1 MWPSGTP
8 CAERSDLLPVPPREG
23 FLLCSAPTFQL
34 ALDGDCIGDPL
45 EFLMPHQTNGPASR
59 RIAAKRAR
67 VVLPDAPVEGGAR

>member
-23 FLLCSAPTFQL
+23 FLLCSA
-34 ALDGDCIGDPL
+34 LDGDGIGDPL